1 MGAGFIGNRSGEE
14 SIVAPA
20 PIVNDLYT
28 HRLES
33 KDIARSALNECEV
46 REQGSDFLLLD
57 TRSTCQE
64 SPLWHSDSS
73 DLTHLFPHAGAD
85 GSLRIDIVSDGVVR
99 VRYAEGDS
107 VPAGDTPMLVGAPPP
122 PTRID
127 VSTGEGEAI
136 FATPT
141 ARFEVGLS
149 PFTLRVRNRAGHLVT
164 EVGGPEKNHW
174 GAWDILSTGVCRT
187 REGRPLAVECFAL
200 HPQEAVF
207 GFGEKFL
214 ALDKVGQTVDLNMV
228 EALGTTTPR
237 SYKNIP
243 FFWTTRGWGVFF
255 NHSARMTCWV
265 GSRGAADV
273 QVAIEDDFLDYYL
286 FVGTP
291 SEILA
296 SYTDLT
302 GKSRMPPRWSFGF
315 WQSKISYRS
324 ADEAKEVVRRNRE
337 SGIPMDVL
345 HLDTDWFRENW
356 RCDLEF
362 DPDRFPDPAGFMKE
376 MAELG
381 AKVSLWQLPYI
392 PEGSK
397 LFDDLL
403 AVDGFVKSHGG
414 ELYDIGISYT
424 PGFKGRVGCID
435 FTNPEATRVY
445 QSHLRRLFEL
455 GASAIKVD
463 FGEQAPLDG
472 VYHDGTPG
480 HRAHNLYPLL
490 YNQAVAE
497 VTEEATGESII
508 WARSAWAGSQ
518 RYPLHWGGDSSANW
532 HNLGP
537 QIQGGLCLGLSG
549 FPFWSMDIG
558 GFVGEAKGPL
568 LVRWLQAGVFF
579 SHPRIHGS
587 GDRELYKLDP
597 ETQRICRD
605 YVRLHYRL
613 LPYLWATARDCIERA
628 LPVSRA
634 LVLEYPD
641 DPNTWRISDQ
651 WLFGDS
657 LLVAPI
663 LDESGHRRVYL
674 PSGSWTDW
682 WTGERSAGSRWIDVE
697 ADLATLP
704 LWLREGAVIPL
715 APAMD
720 YVDQHPLDELT
731 LRIAPFVRDGVREL
745 SIPGPGDD
753 LHVSYRAAD
762 GLHRVTTSPGARIV
776 LEAVGPAGPTLEHV
790 SD

>member
-1 MGAGFIGNRSGEE
+1 
-14 SIVAPA
+14 VD
-20 PIVNDLYT
+20 DLYT
-28 HRLES
+28 RRLETR
-33 KDIARSALNECEV
+33 DVERSSVKVCEV
-46 REQGSDFLLLD
+46 REQTAGALVLR
-57 TRSTCQE
+57 TRSERCE
-64 SPLWHSDSS
+64 SAVWHPDAD
-73 DLTHLFPHAGAD
+73 DLAALLPRAGAD
-85 GSLRIDIVSDGVVR
+85 GRLRVDVVSDGVVR
-99 VRYAEGDS
+99 VRYAEGDV
-107 VPAGDTPMLVGAPPP
+107 VPDGDTPMLVGRPPP
-122 PTRID
+122 ATRID
-127 VSTGEGEAI
+127 SEMGESGVVL
-136 FATPT
+136 ATPA
-141 ARFEVGLS
+141 ARFEIGLG
-149 PFTLRVRNRAGHLVT
+149 PFTLRARDRTGRVVA
-164 EVGGPEKNHW
+164 EVGGPEKNHFN
-174 GAWDILSTGVCRT
+174 AWDTYNTGICRT

-200 HPQEAVF
+200 RPQEAVF

-214 ALDKVGQTVDLNMV
+214 ALDKVGQTVDLNML

-237 SYKNIP
+237 SYKNVP
-243 FFWTTRGWGVFF
+243 FFWTTGGWGVFF
-255 NHSARMTCWV
+255 NQSARITCWV

-286 FVGTP
+286 FLGTP
-291 SEILA
+291 AEILA
-296 SYTDLT
+296 RYTDLT

-324 ADEAKEVVRRNRE
+324 ASADEAKDVIRRNRE
-337 SGIPMDVL
+337 AGIPTDVL

-362 DPDRFPDPAGFMKE
+362 APDRFPDPAGFLNE

-381 AKVSLWQLPYI
+381 VVVSLWQLPYI

-403 AVDGFVKSHGG
+403 AVDGFVKTQGG
-414 ELYDIGISYT
+414 ELYDIGICYT

-435 FTNPEATRVY
+435 FTNPEAKRTY

-455 GASAIKVD
+455 GARVIKVD

-480 HRAHNLYPLL
+480 HRMHNLYPLL

-497 VTEEATGESII
+497 ATEAATGESII

-537 QIQGGLCLGLSG
+537 QIRGGLSLGLSG
-549 FPFWSMDIG
+549 FAFWSMDIG
-558 GFVGEAKGPL
+558 GFVGGASGPL

-579 SHPRIHGS
+579 SHPRIHGT
-587 GDRELYKLDP
+587 GDRELFKRDP
-597 ETQRICRD
+597 ETLRICRD
-605 YVRLHYRL
+605 YLQLHYRL
-613 LPYLWATARDCIERA
+613 LPYLWATAREATRRS

-641 DPNTWRISDQ
+641 DPTTWAIGDQ
-651 WLFGDS
+651 WLLGDA

-663 LDESGHRRVYL
+663 LDETGRRRVYL
-674 PSGSWTDW
+674 PTGSWTDW
-682 WTGERSAGSRWIDVE
+682 WTGERSAGPRWVEVE

-715 APAMD
+715 GPVVD
-720 YVDQHPLDELT
+720 YVDQQPQSELT
-731 LRIAPFVRDGVREL
+731 LRIAPFEGDGVRDLRVPAPSGEL
-745 SIPGPGDD
+745 
-753 LHVSYRAAD
+753 LVCYRAS
-762 GLHRVTTSPGARIV
+762 GGRHVVTTSPGARFT
-776 LEAVGPAGPTLEHV
+776 LEVVGPDAPALEYR
-790 SD
+790 S